1 MTRPGLPLLLLCLLG
16 ALAFFMRD
24 PADLIDPARHDQQRE
39 QVLPQTYAE
48 QTRSLTFD
56 EHGVLADIMEA
67 ASVRHFEQRDESL
80 LEEPRFYSHNRD
92 DKTWSA
98 TARRGTLRPG
108 KEVLTLEQDV
118 VLTNDASG
126 GELKTQAMTIRLAE
140 KIAYSDVP
148 VEITEGR
155 NRISADGMRANLERE
170 RVEMGPNVES
180 VYVPPE

>member
-1 MTRPGLPLLLLCLLG
+1 MTRPGLPLLLLFLLG
-16 ALAFFMRD
+16 ALAFFLRD
-24 PADLIDPARHDQQRE
+24 PAELIDPARYDQQRGPD
-39 QVLPQTYAE
+39 LPQTYAE

-67 ASVRHFEQRDESL
+67 ASVRHFKQRDESL

-98 TARRGTLRPG
+98 TARRGRFRPG

-126 GELKTQAMTIRLAE
+126 GELKTQAMTIRIAD
-140 KIAYSDVP
+140 KVAYSDVP
-148 VEITEGR
+148 VEITQGQNWIR
-155 NRISADGMRANLERE
+155 ADGMRANLERE
-170 RVEMGPNVES
+170 RVEMSPNVES
-180 VYVPPE
+180 VYVRPQ